1 MLTSC
6 LAWAMLAIACLAPS
20 KVNLM
25 DFLKKIDPTVK
36 KETLYITAVVGI
48 LTVLME
54 AVFLILGCWDMKV
67 LWGGL
72 LGACVAVLNF
82 FLMGLTV
89 QKAVDK
95 EEKEAKQL
103 MKASQSGRM
112 MMQLAFAAIAA
123 AIPGAF
129 NLLAAL
135 LPLLFPRIGV
145 MLRGVI
151 FKENN

>member
-1 MLTSC
+1 MSLF
-6 LAWAMLAIACLAPS
+6 ANMDPAVKRDIKYIAM
-20 KVNLM
+20 
-25 DFLKKIDPTVK
+25 
-36 KETLYITAVVGI
+36 VVAI

-54 AVFLILGCWDMKV
+54 AVFLILGRWDMKV

-89 QKAVDK
+89 QRAVDK

-123 AIPGAF
+123 AIPAAF

-135 LPLLFPRIGV
+135 LPLLFPRVGV
-145 MLRGVI
+145 MLHGII